1 MAFREGPARSMPG
14 AGDSVAVGR
23 EGTIAPVTS
32 DDLSPLPDDDQVV
45 VSVPDQPADPEA
57 LAAAAAAMRLVELVR
72 EIEKHVSDLGWDQN
86 PRIFALARTSE
97 LLAFEPGLASAIGEA
112 AQDPTSL
119 TPIEQDHLDH
129 SRPLDEVLATTAWP
143 EEVHGAALVLERVML
158 PPSAEDAL
166 PDDQAELADAVAVH
180 PERQDVRMAVVVTR
194 EGGRMCALRLRS
206 HDTDDQVLV
215 GEQLVPRLADAL
227 LATFR

>member
-1 MAFREGPARSMPG
+1 M
-14 AGDSVAVGR
+14 
-23 EGTIAPVTS
+23 TS
-32 DDLSPLPDDDQVV
+32 DDHSPLPDDDQATVT
-45 VSVPDQPADPEA
+45 VPDVPADPA
-57 LAAAAAAMRLVELVR
+57 VLAAAAAAMRLVELVR

-97 LLAFEPGLASAIGEA
+97 LVELEPALAEALGEA

-129 SRPLDEVLATTAWP
+129 GRPLDEVLATTAWP
-143 EEVHGAALVLERVML
+143 DEVHGAALVLERVML
-158 PPSAEDAL
+158 PPSAEENL
-166 PDDQAELADAVAVH
+166 PDDQAGLADVVAQH

-194 EGGRMCALRLRS
+194 AGGRMCALRLRS
-206 HDTDDQVLV
+206 HDIDDQVLV